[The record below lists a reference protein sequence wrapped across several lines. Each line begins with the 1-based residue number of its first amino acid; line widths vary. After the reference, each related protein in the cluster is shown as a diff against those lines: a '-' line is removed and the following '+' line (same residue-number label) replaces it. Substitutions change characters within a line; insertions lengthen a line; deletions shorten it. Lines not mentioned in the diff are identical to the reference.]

1 MEAARSALVVGLRA
15 RCNFGSCHR
24 VHEAMHCSL
33 PVLRRPRLVYGQRVS
48 HAALLTLGIL
58 AAVPGAPAIARDAS
72 DDCPRQR
79 GTIATAPLGRV
90 WHRGTTL
97 YGCTAVYGHR
107 PRTKRLGSWSPTTR
121 VSFDGVNV
129 AWTVRCTVGERRVD
143 RIWAANIDSGVRWL
157 KGAPLIPRAGA
168 PKAREER
175 AQLVQLRD
183 QGVAWVTQA
192 GDVVFA
198 LRSPE
203 SSPEPI
209 GGAAPKL
216 SGQYV
221 LLGSFT
227 ALPAR
232 DLAATLTLKELPG
245 DGDECGAV
253 NPYELTVQPDANQP
267 ALGVRWDG
275 YWSSTN
281 CS

>member
-1 MEAARSALVVGLRA
+1 M
-15 RCNFGSCHR
+15 
-24 VHEAMHCSL
+24 
-33 PVLRRPRLVYGQRVS
+33 
-48 HAALLTLGIL
+48 
-58 AAVPGAPAIARDAS
+58 
-72 DDCPRQR
+72 
-79 GTIATAPLGRV
+79 
-90 WHRGTTL
+90 
-97 YGCTAVYGHR
+97 
-107 PRTKRLGSWSPTTR
+107 
-121 VSFDGVNV
+121 NV
-129 AWTVRCTVGERRVD
+129 AWTVRRTVDTAKKD

-175 AQLVQLRD
+175 AQRVQLRD

-192 GDVVFA
+192 GDVVVA

-203 SSPEPI
+203 SIPQAI
-209 GGAAPKL
+209 DAAAL
-216 SGQYV
+216 LHSGQYV
-221 LLGSFT
+221 LVGSWI

-232 DLAATLTLKELPG
+232 DLAATLTLKELSG

-253 NPYELTVQPDANQP
+253 NPYELTVQPDAAAP